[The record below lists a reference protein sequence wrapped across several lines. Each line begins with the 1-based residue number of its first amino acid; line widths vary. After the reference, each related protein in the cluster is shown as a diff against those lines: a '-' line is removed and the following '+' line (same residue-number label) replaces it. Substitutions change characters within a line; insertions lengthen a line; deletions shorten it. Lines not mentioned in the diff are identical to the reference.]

1 MKYQNVMVDD
11 LVLLTLE
18 GDVTMASWEH
28 CFVEQE
34 RLFKMGRYQR
44 LLIDGS
50 GLTGFDMTSAE
61 CMDVAP
67 GFGSYARK
75 SAFFSDQKLIFGMM
89 RIIHSCA
96 FNDQFQV
103 FKAREEASNFLSER
117 NGSSQPA

>member
-1 MKYQNVMVDD
+1 MMYRNVVMDD

-18 GDVTMASWEH
+18 GVVSPASWEV
-28 CFVEQE
+28 CFVGQE
-34 RLFKMGRYQR
+34 RLFKMGDYQR

-50 GLTGFDMTSAE
+50 ALTGFDMTSAE

-67 GFGSYARK
+67 GFGSYARRC
-75 SAFFSDQKLIFGMM
+75 AFFSDQKLILGMM

-96 FNDQFQV
+96 FNEHFQV
-103 FKAREEASNFLSER
+103 FKTREEASSFLAER